1 MAADGVIRA
10 SDSDRER
17 VVVILRDG
25 YAAGRLSLAE
35 FDDRTTA
42 AFSARTW
49 DELRALTRD
58 LPGDPALGA
67 DVPASRPAQRASQG
81 RPLPGPDDQPDWAG
95 RHEGMPRLLPALP
108 IALVWLAISLTAHS
122 VLAFIP
128 IMLLILAGLRFAGAP
143 RRDRGDRDHDH
154 R

>member
-25 YAAGRLSLAE
+25 YAAGRLTLAE
-35 FDDRTTA
+35 FDERTTA

-49 DELRALTRD
+49 GELRALSRD

-67 DVPASRPAQRASQG
+67 DAPASRPVPQRASQS
-81 RPLPGPDDQPDWAG
+81 LPPEGSADQPDWAG

-122 VLAFIP
+122 VLAFVP
-128 IMLLILAGLRFAGAP
+128 ILLLIMVGLRFAGAP
-143 RRDRGDRDHDH
+143 RRDRGGHGR